1 MKCYSTNIIVSVT
14 FLFTVMCKVT
24 CLKCYQCSSI
34 ENRGCFTYNL
44 NSAHL
49 KDCSEHKG
57 RPVCRSLS
65 QINYFTP
72 GQDVTMIRECAYVYT
87 EPLKCEQSKFSNIH
101 YSRVCE
107 CKSDG
112 CNYAADVKHDWKI
125 IMCALLLMVI
135 K

>member
-1 MKCYSTNIIVSVT
+1 MWLIAKFNQHDAYQEGQQQILSI
-14 FLFTVMCKVT
+14 
-24 CLKCYQCSSI
+24 CLVYKWQSPYPE

-44 NSAHL
+44 NPAHL

-107 CKSDG
+107 CT
-112 CNYAADVKHDWKI
+112 
-125 IMCALLLMVI
+125 
-135 K
+135 